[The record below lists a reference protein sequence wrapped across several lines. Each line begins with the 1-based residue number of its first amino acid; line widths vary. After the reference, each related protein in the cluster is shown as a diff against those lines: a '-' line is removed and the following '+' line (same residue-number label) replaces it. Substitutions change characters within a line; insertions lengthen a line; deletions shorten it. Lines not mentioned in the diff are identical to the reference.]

1 MSDGHTSS
9 SPPIDSLPRHDHLRS
24 NLKVV
29 PEDERLSAAVTSVAA
44 GYKGAGS
51 GRRGQPRPRH
61 RATPSK
67 VRGRETFSVLSFVK
81 FDLIKDAN
89 RRIAVR

>member
-9 SPPIDSLPRHDHLRS
+9 SPPIDSLPRHDHLRP

-29 PEDERLSAAVTSVAA
+29 PEDERLSAAVTSVGA
-44 GYKGAGS
+44 GYKGAAS
-51 GRRGQPRPRH
+51 GRRGQPWPRH

-67 VRGRETFSVLSFVK
+67 VRINLKIFTISQ
-81 FDLIKDAN
+81 
-89 RRIAVR
+89 

>member
-67 VRGRETFSVLSFVK
+67 VRGRETFSLLSFVK